1 MNELLQRIQKAVSID
16 STPFVGVAEICA
28 YYAEVCE
35 ELSLPYEFVREGEG
49 ILVNPSKDSE
59 LLIYNTL
66 ETKEPG
72 PHSFWDKSHSNPF
85 DATLSGDDIIGL
97 GVASS
102 KLGLLLQI
110 ESLHRFFK
118 EHKKLPNISFYGG
131 SYSNMADEMEDEK
144 LSPYL
149 ASNKDVLVMRPT
161 SGRLMTG
168 ICAKAKIRF
177 QIPLSAKEAELKK
190 KHFHEEDTATQTRIF
205 RGVTTHGAS
214 PYKRAETDAFRKLID
229 YLEFLPQGVLIL
241 TMEAGHSTDQVPA
254 EAVLELNL
262 SQPVGESVA
271 NKLLSLVKRIDEV
284 EEQFKR
290 RRERKQEDLPR
301 LNIGKLRHTE
311 ENLNLDVSFYLPIEV
326 PKERLYLELN
336 RFRKEMKDFKLDYE
350 VRQFMEGV
358 VFTESEKFK
367 ASMLDCLKENNR
379 EVQFAESVIESV
391 ARALH
396 KRKCNLI
403 QFGVPTGLGNIDE
416 PNEVI
421 TRKQV
426 EESVKIIQ
434 SLAARYV

>member
-35 ELSLPYEFVREGEG
+35 SLSLPYEFVREGEG
-49 ILVNPSKDSE
+49 ILVNPSNDSE

-66 ETKEPG
+66 ETKDPG

-85 DATLSGDDIIGL
+85 DATISGDDIIGL

-102 KLGLLLQI
+102 KLGMLFQI
-110 ESLHRFFK
+110 EALHNFY
-118 EHKKLPNISFYGG
+118 KKNNQLPNLSLYGG
-131 SYSNMADEMEDEK
+131 SYSNMTEELEDEQ
-144 LSPYL
+144 LAPYL
-149 ASNKDVLVMRPT
+149 KDNKDVLVMRPT
-161 SGRLMTG
+161 SGRLMSG

-177 QIPLSAKEAELKK
+177 QIPLSEKESELKK

-214 PYKRAETDAFRKLID
+214 PNKKIETDAFRKLMD
-229 YLEFLPQGVLIL
+229 YLEFLPQGILIL

-271 NKLLSLVKRIDEV
+271 NKLISLVKRIDDV

-290 RRERKQEDLPR
+290 RRERKKEDLPR

-336 RFRKEMKDFKLDYE
+336 RFRNEMKDFKLDYE

-358 VFTESEKFK
+358 VFTESERFK
-367 ASMLDCLKENNR
+367 TAILASLEESNSKI
-379 EVQFAESVIESV
+379 QYAESVIESV
-391 ARALH
+391 ARHLH
-396 KRKCNLI
+396 KKKCNLI

-421 TRKQV
+421 SMTQV
-426 EESVKIIQ
+426 NQSIAIVE
-434 SLAARYV
+434 SLAGRYV